1 MNRLSFNINETLSY
15 YKFIWRGWKYMKK
28 QINYITIDGRGEHE
42 TFKDCIT
49 KVLQDLNPQ
58 EGIHVIKDFEPFPM
72 YKMMEEKGF
81 DKYVKKI
88 SDEEFHVY
96 FTPKDEVGKIQ
107 MEENLKIDGKKI
119 DKIMTIK
126 LNYLKGNISL
136 QAAKKE
142 MQTSFKSVTAQEFA
156 ICEQYLQQY
165 GISDDVLAERMDEIL
180 EIFDGVLISNK
191 LDVPLGHPIRT
202 YLDEVEAIRIVLNQI
217 INMIEKKFIKNQW
230 AEIYDKL
237 EEINIHFAR
246 KQNQLYPSLESR
258 GFDKPSKVMW
268 TLENNIKDIIKKAK
282 GYLDD
287 NEDEKFINIQN
298 EVVEMV
304 EDMMVKEEEILYP
317 TSMDLLSEE
326 DFIKMRRGDDEIG
339 YCLIKQP
346 PFYGNEERK
355 DKEISSNDE
364 FLKDLANVLQKHGI
378 LNTSSKNEV
387 LDVSQGRLTLEQIN
401 LIFKH
406 LQVDLSYVDENEIVK
421 FYSDT
426 KHRVFPRSAG
436 VIGRKVQNC
445 HPRESVDTV
454 EEIIRAFREGEQD
467 EAEFWLEIGG
477 KFIYIIYNAVRDE
490 DGNFRGVLE
499 MMQDVTKI
507 RGLEGSQR
515 LLSWSNKK
523 QDAKNIENNRVE
535 IQNKYGIK
543 KETII
548 GDLVKKYP
556 FIKEFLFNLSPKFS
570 KLKNPILFKTMS
582 SIATIEM
589 ISERGG
595 FKIEDLIDKIV
606 EEINTNK

>member
-1 MNRLSFNINETLSY
+1 
-15 YKFIWRGWKYMKK
+15 MKK

-42 TFKDCIT
+42 TFEDCIT

-81 DKYVKKI
+81 DKYLEKI

-96 FTPKDEVGKIQ
+96 FTPKDEVRKIQ
-107 MEENLKIDGKKI
+107 MEENLKIDRKKI

-230 AEIYDKL
+230 TEIYDKL

-282 GYLDD
+282 EYLDD

-326 DFIKMRRGDDEIG
+326 DFIKMRMGDDEIG

-378 LNTSSKNEV
+378 LNTSSKNEM
-387 LDVSQGRLTLEQIN
+387 LDVSQGKLTLEQIN

-426 KHRVFPRSAG
+426 KHRVFPRSSG

-454 EEIIRAFREGEQD
+454 EEIIKAFREGEQD

-507 RGLEGSQR
+507 RSLEGSQR

-523 QDAKNIENNRVE
+523 QDTKNIESNSVE

-589 ISERGG
+589 ISERAE
-595 FKIEDLIDKIV
+595 FKIEDLIEKIV
-606 EEINTNK
+606 EEISANK